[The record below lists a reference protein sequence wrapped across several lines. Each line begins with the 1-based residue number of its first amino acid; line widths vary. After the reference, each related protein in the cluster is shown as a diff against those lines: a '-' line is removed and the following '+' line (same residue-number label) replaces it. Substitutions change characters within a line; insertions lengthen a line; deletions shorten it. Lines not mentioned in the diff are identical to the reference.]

1 MKLWKFCAV
10 AAAATVLAMPVK
22 AELKSISIG
31 TNPSGSTYYL
41 IGSSFAKLFQE
52 ELKVRSTAQ
61 PFAGSSVYLPS
72 ISVGDLTLGMASTV
86 DAGLAYSGEAGFPR
100 PLTNLRAIANVWNI
114 PYAFIARGDSGIEKM
129 EDLKGKRVMG
139 EIPAS
144 QALTRIDLALLASGG
159 LSTDDVDFMSSG
171 GLMDGITAVAEGR
184 ADAAPVATTMP
195 VLTETHASV
204 RGGLRVVANGSLG
217 TPEFFG
223 DQVSGLSSAMA
234 MPTEKR
240 PYIVGETP
248 IVSYDSMVVGNADLS
263 DDDAYALTKTL
274 YDNWEQLQADIGP
287 LRATAKDALALS
299 NSSIPYHPGSIR
311 FFKEIG
317 IWSEAHEQNQAR
329 F

>member
-1 MKLWKFCAV
+1 MKLFKLCAV
-10 AAAATVLAMPVK
+10 AAAATMLALPVK
-22 AELKSISIG
+22 ADLKSISIG

-41 IGSSFAKLFQE
+41 IGSGFAKLFQE
-52 ELKVRSTAQ
+52 QLKARSTAQ

-86 DAGLAYSGEAGFPR
+86 DAGLAYKGEAGFPQ

-114 PYAFIARGDSGIEKM
+114 PYAFVARGDSGIEKM

-159 LSTDDVDFMSSG
+159 LTPEDVEFMTSG

-204 RGGLRVVANGSLG
+204 RGGLRVVASGALG

-223 DQVSGLSSAMA
+223 NEVAGLSSATA
-234 MPTEKR
+234 KPTENR

-248 IVSYDSMVVGNADLS
+248 IVSYDSMVVGNTELS
-263 DDDAYALTKTL
+263 DDDAYALAKTL
-274 YDNWEQLQADIGP
+274 FDNWEQLQADIGP
-287 LRATAKDALALS
+287 LRATAKEALAIS
-299 NSSIPYHPGSIR
+299 NAPIPYHPGAIR
-311 FFKEIG
+311 FFKEVG
-317 IWSEAHEQNQAR
+317 IWSDAHDENQAR

>member
-1 MKLWKFCAV
+1 MKFLKVCAV
-10 AAAATVLAMPVK
+10 AATAAIIALPVK
-22 AELKSISIG
+22 AELNSISIG

-52 ELKVRSTAQ
+52 KLGIKSTAQ

-72 ISVGDLTLGMASTV
+72 ISVGDLTLGLASTV
-86 DAGLAYSGEAGFPR
+86 DAGLGYKGEAGFPQ
-100 PLTNLRAIANVWNI
+100 PLTDLRAIANVWNI
-114 PYAFIARGDSGIEKM
+114 PYAFITRGDSGIERM

-144 QALTRIDLALLASGG
+144 QALTKIDLALLASAG
-159 LSTDDVDFMSSG
+159 LSRDDVEFMTSG
-171 GLMDGITAVAEGR
+171 GLMDGITAVSEGR

-204 RGGLRVVANGSLG
+204 RGGLRVIANGAQG
-217 TPEFFG
+217 TTEFFG
-223 DQVSGLSSAMA
+223 AEVAGLSAATA

-248 IVSYDSMVVGNADLS
+248 IVSYDSMVVGNAELS
-263 DDDAYALTKTL
+263 DDDAYVLAKTL
-274 YDNWEQLQADIGP
+274 YENWEQLQADIGP
-287 LRATAKDALALS
+287 LRATMREALALS
-299 NSSIPYHPGSIR
+299 NAPIPYHPGAIR
-311 FFKEIG
+311 FYKEVG
-317 IWSEAHEQNQAR
+317 IWTDTHEANQSK

>member
-1 MKLWKFCAV
+1 MKFYKLCAV
-10 AAAATVLAMPVK
+10 AAAATMLAMPAK

-41 IGSSFAKLFQE
+41 IGSGFAKLFQE
-52 ELKVRSTAQ
+52 QLKARSTAQ

-86 DAGLAYSGEAGFPR
+86 DAGLAYKGEAGFPQ

-114 PYAFIARGDSGIEKM
+114 PYAFITRGDSGIEKM

-144 QALTRIDLALLASGG
+144 QALTKIDLALLASGG
-159 LSTDDVDFMSSG
+159 LTPDDLDFMTSG

-217 TPEFFG
+217 TKEFFG
-223 DQVSGLSSAMA
+223 NEVAGLSAATA
-234 MPTEKR
+234 MPNEKR
-240 PYIVGETP
+240 PYIIGETP
-248 IVSYDSMVVGNADLS
+248 IVSYDSMVVGNVELS
-263 DDDAYALTKTL
+263 EEDAYALAKTL
-274 YDNWEQLQADIGP
+274 FENWEQLQADIGP
-287 LRATAKDALALS
+287 LRATAKEALAIS
-299 NSSIPYHPGSIR
+299 NAPIPYHPGAIR
-311 FFKEIG
+311 FFKEVG
-317 IWSEAHEQNQAR
+317 IWSDAHDENQSR